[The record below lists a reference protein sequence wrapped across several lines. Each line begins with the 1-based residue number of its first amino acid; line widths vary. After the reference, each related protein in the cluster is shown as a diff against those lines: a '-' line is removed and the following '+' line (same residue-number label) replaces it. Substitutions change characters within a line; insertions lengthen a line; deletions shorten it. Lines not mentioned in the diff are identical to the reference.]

1 MIHFEINNQ
10 IVAVNKR
17 LFPGQL
23 KIINNKRMKLLSY
36 LLLVGGIAAT
46 REKLELSAHAAQS
59 LDNLAKFAK
68 STPASDNELIAIE
81 KVSDAS

>member
-1 MIHFEINNQ
+1 
-10 IVAVNKR
+10 
-17 LFPGQL
+17 
-23 KIINNKRMKLLSY
+23 MKLLSY

-46 REKLELSAHAAQS
+46 REKLELSDHAAQS